1 MTRSM
6 SRNQAFFETA
16 EKVMPFGVTSNFRY
30 WGEGENIGVAR
41 AEGTYFW
48 DFDENKYI
56 DYQLGF
62 GPIILGHSHP
72 AVVER
77 VQEAIKHGLVF
88 ALSHELEV
96 KAAQRVIG
104 LCPGIEKVRF
114 ANSGTEATMHALRI
128 ARSHTARDKVI
139 KFEGQYHGMY
149 DYMLFS
155 TAGARVSAMGHR
167 RSPIPVVASSGIPK
181 SIHELV
187 ICLPYNDHETLERT
201 VKQTWGDLAAIIVEP
216 IMGNKGGTMPQPGWL
231 ELIRSLCDEYGIV
244 MIMDEVK
251 TGFRIAPGGAHEYF
265 GVHGDLATYAKAMG
279 NGFPIAAIGG
289 TDKVM
294 ASVGPGRTAQ
304 GGTYCG
310 NVVGTSAADATMEIL
325 AQGEALKTVDARGE
339 ALMEGITKILTEAD
353 LEHHIMGPPSM
364 FGIAFS
370 KEAPIDART
379 WEGAN
384 NDLYAEIMTE
394 LIERGAL
401 PCPDAGE
408 PWFLC
413 AALSEED
420 VAETLN
426 AFEDSVKVVKDRM

>member
-1 MTRSM
+1 
-6 SRNQAFFETA
+6 
-16 EKVMPFGVTSNFRY
+16 
-30 WGEGENIGVAR
+30 
-41 AEGTYFW
+41 
-48 DFDENKYI
+48 
-56 DYQLGF
+56 
-62 GPIILGHSHP
+62 
-72 AVVER
+72 
-77 VQEAIKHGLVF
+77 VQEAIKHGIVF
-88 ALSHELEV
+88 ALSHEYEV
-96 KAAQRVIG
+96 KAAQRVIDM
-104 LCPGIEKVRF
+104 CPGIDKVRF

-128 ARSHTARDKVI
+128 ARAHTAREKVV

-149 DYMLFS
+149 DYMLFT
-155 TAGARVSAMGHR
+155 TAGARVRSMGHR

-187 ICLPYNDHETLERT
+187 LCLPYNDHETLERT
-201 VKQTWGDLAAIIVEP
+201 VKQNWGDLAAIIVEP

-279 NGFPIAAIGG
+279 NGFPVAAIGG
-289 TDKVM
+289 SNEVM

-310 NVVGTSAADATMEIL
+310 NVVGTSAAVATLDIL
-325 AQGEALKTVDARGE
+325 AQGEALKTIDARGE
-339 ALMEGITKILTEAD
+339 ALMTGITKILDEAG
-353 LEHHIMGPPSM
+353 LEHHMIGPPSM

-370 KEAPIDART
+370 EKEPIDART
-379 WEGAN
+379 WEQAN
-384 NDLYAEIMTE
+384 NDLYAEIMNE

-413 AALSEED
+413 AALTEKD
-420 VAETLN
+420 VDDTLN
-426 AFEDSVKVVKDRM
+426 AFEDSVKVVKERL